1 MSELF
6 SAVEKLEKELMD
18 TMKDHIRL
26 VYFGFDG
33 KAEKINPYLRLV
45 GNII

>member
-1 MSELF
+1 MSKLLSEV
-6 SAVEKLEKELMD
+6 AMLEKELMD

-33 KAEKINPYLRLV
+33 KAEKINPYLRLA
-45 GNII
+45 N